1 MNRPQGPRGAEA
13 GFTLVEALI
22 AIVVL
27 VFGLIAVSNL
37 MVVATSS
44 NQIALYTTIAAAEA
58 SETLERLQAVPFVNL
73 QTGGGTHDPA
83 DPWNTA
89 NWASDLPSTN
99 ANRDVIVS
107 GTFQFNARRR
117 VPGVGDVITR
127 WKVIDPGAAGAQT
140 RYILVR
146 SEVQALF
153 GRGAV
158 AQFTTFRTCVATSC
172 P

>member
-1 MNRPQGPRGAEA
+1 MKRPARSGES

-22 AIVVL
+22 AIVIL
-27 VFGLIAVSNL
+27 VFGLIAVANL

-44 NQIALYTTIAAAEA
+44 NQIALYTTIASAEA
-58 SETLERLQAVPFVNL
+58 SETLERLHAMPFVNL
-73 QTGGGTHDPA
+73 QAGGGTHDPVN
-83 DPWNTA
+83 PWNPA
-89 NWASDLPSTN
+89 NWTSDLPGTN
-99 ANRDVIVS
+99 ASRDVLVT

-117 VPGVGDVITR
+117 VPGVGTVVTR
-127 WKVIDPGAAGAQT
+127 WKVIDPGAGGAQT

-146 SEVQALF
+146 SEVEALF

-158 AQFTTFRTCVATSC
+158 AQFSTFRACVALSC